1 MSEGVGEA
9 FDPGCLRAPLSR
21 IPVNAESDRIPTGL
35 KTFLLTW
42 RRDFSYNSPCSRQRI
57 PRPLSA
63 GQFGCGID
71 RPEGGGPAAGGESAV
86 AFARR
91 SNSSDLSRS
100 AGMFSSNETPG
111 HLAPILTGPFGR
123 AHRNSSSTPIPPA
136 DGILLVLFPLESRAV
151 ARAGGIEN
159 PGRMAR
165 RNVAVRAGGAEIPA
179 PSVPHTQ
186 GSGGPLEVGRRDDPQ
201 AAFGRLAWGE
211 RVANP
216 APLSNNN
223 QLTRRYL

>member
-1 MSEGVGEA
+1 
-9 FDPGCLRAPLSR
+9 
-21 IPVNAESDRIPTGL
+21 
-35 KTFLLTW
+35 
-42 RRDFSYNSPCSRQRI
+42 
-57 PRPLSA
+57 
-63 GQFGCGID
+63 
-71 RPEGGGPAAGGESAV
+71 V

-100 AGMFSSNETPG
+100 AGMFSSIETPER
-111 HLAPILTGPFGR
+111 LAQILTGPFGR
-123 AHRNSSSTPIPPA
+123 ARPNSSSTPIPPTG
-136 DGILLVLFPLESRAV
+136 GILLALFPLESRAPS
-151 ARAGGIEN
+151 RAGGIDS
-159 PGRMAR
+159 PGPMAR

-223 QLTRRYL
+223 QKPRRYL